1 MKTVTVEW
9 VMSHG
14 PCGVYPESIV
24 RELIGEGV
32 SRVDAMRLDLPP
44 KDLVWVATRPRFL
57 SPDERRA
64 WLDLVVERAIRR
76 MLGRSGSPAWE
87 AWAAAWLS
95 GEDRTASA
103 AAVACAAARAA
114 EARAATRA
122 DAARAATR
130 ADAARAA
137 AARAAAAAAWAA
149 TRADAARAAD
159 AAWAAAWA
167 AWAATRADAARAA
180 DAAWAAA
187 WAADAAWAVADAER
201 EAQVA
206 DLLAIIAR

>member
-32 SRVDAMRLDLPP
+32 SRVDAMRLNLPP

-137 AARAAAAAAWAA
+137 
-149 TRADAARAAD
+149 D

-206 DLLAIIAR
+206 DLLAILAR